1 QPARYRIAESV
12 EGREH
17 LAGESRGLGQDLR
30 HQVRARLAIAG
41 QSSHVLEPGDLRHDE
56 LHVPDRSLI
65 RRHTAPISLYCCE
78 SWPTCWPKEARD
90 VSRQMP
96 GRHASIAAAAF
107 TAACTGGGRAVK
119 LQGNTMLP
127 RFVLAAAMVAASMS
141 PAVAGPDE
149 IVAALKGTPA
159 TLFDLG
165 LARLEAHIGADGAE
179 GGYSAFVH
187 YQDREIL

>member
-1 QPARYRIAESV
+1 
-12 EGREH
+12 
-17 LAGESRGLGQDLR
+17 
-30 HQVRARLAIAG
+30 
-41 QSSHVLEPGDLRHDE
+41 
-56 LHVPDRSLI
+56 
-65 RRHTAPISLYCCE
+65 
-78 SWPTCWPKEARD
+78 
-90 VSRQMP
+90 
-96 GRHASIAAAAF
+96 
-107 TAACTGGGRAVK
+107 
-119 LQGNTMLP
+119 MLP

-187 YQDREIL
+187 YQDREILIYAYDMEAAGDEAAARTLIARLKVLADVDPATGTPNQPASTFASMLSFPTRIDEFTVDPAYLETLDSMFRLKVALGVAGDGDAVVCSGKLLSTEVVCVKE